1 MARFFT
7 KLIFSVSGP
16 ELLLVGIVFLFVL
29 CGIVY
34 KLRSISVCSGIR
46 KEIDNGKRQ
55 IATAKGKEKA
65 LKDELKKILLTQ
77 NQNMATINT
86 LKSKKGEIARI
97 PAQLDREL
105 EELVA
110 WCTRERI
117 SVNYE
122 RREASRRAAPKGR
135 RA

>member
-46 KEIDNGKRQ
+46 KEIENGRRQ
-55 IATAKGKEKA
+55 IAQAKVKEKL
-65 LKDELKKILLTQ
+65 LKEELQKMLFNQ
-77 NQNMATINT
+77 NQNMGTINS
-86 LKSKKGEIARI
+86 LKAKKSEIARI